1 MIDAVM
7 YGMMPSAKIV
17 KRRRLPPLNRSKMPR
32 TEPCPCWKSDSST
45 LVLMPGVGMCAPMR
59 YTASSARVNNTR
71 FRKSGMRK
79 RFRNASINRF
89 IPCSASLPLR
99 YNFERAA
106 RLRDL
111 VLGGR
116 AEGMRVNRQ
125 FRGQLAVAQ
134 NLDPVVAA
142 PNESVGAQQFWRY
155 RFSRR
160 ENVQILQV
168 QNRIFDAE
176 RVVEAALGHPP
187 MQRHLPAFKS
197 APPRIAAPRFLP
209 FVAGAGRL
217 AQLRSD
223 APAPTPL
230 AMTRAPGWMQIRQAC
245 ERERARSRFARRFA
259 AAAGFLSR
267 LAAFGGF
274 FWPFLFAPLSINSAR
289 YG

>member
-1 MIDAVM
+1 MVVDWMMLSRIVKYRVYCVILRRPSSPSFCSFSRYGNTTVINCRMIDAVI

-79 RFRNASINRF
+79 RFRNASMNRF

-99 YNFERAA
+99 YDLECAA
-106 RLRDL
+106 RLGDL

-116 AEGMRVNRQ
+116 TERVRMNRQ

-142 PNESVGAQQFWRY
+142 ANEPMRAQQFRRY

-160 ENVQILQV
+160 ENIQILQV
-168 QNRIFDAE
+168 QNRVFDAE
-176 RVVEAALGHPP
+176 RIVKAALGHTA
-187 MQRHLPAFKS
+187 MQWHLPAFKS
-197 APPRIAAPRFLP
+197 APPRIAEPRFLP
-209 FVAGAGRL
+209 FVAGAG
-217 AQLRSD
+217 
-223 APAPTPL
+223 
-230 AMTRAPGWMQIRQAC
+230 G
-245 ERERARSRFARRFA
+245 
-259 AAAGFLSR
+259 
-267 LAAFGGF
+267 
-274 FWPFLFAPLSINSAR
+274 
-289 YG
+289 